1 MFLVKDDDNTVLLN
15 LVNIVV
21 LEKNVLKVSFCH
33 PRSRNNHFC
42 QISKVIDILDR
53 LLWLVS
59 ACSDKVCVITLQ

>member
-21 LEKNVLKVSFCH
+21 LENVLKVSFGH

-42 QISKVIDILDR
+42 QLSKVIDILDR
-53 LLWLVS
+53 LLWFVS
-59 ACSDKVCVITLQ
+59 ACSDKVCVIILQ

>member
-21 LEKNVLKVSFCH
+21 LENVLKVSFCH

-59 ACSDKVCVITLQ
+59 ACSDKVCVIILQ